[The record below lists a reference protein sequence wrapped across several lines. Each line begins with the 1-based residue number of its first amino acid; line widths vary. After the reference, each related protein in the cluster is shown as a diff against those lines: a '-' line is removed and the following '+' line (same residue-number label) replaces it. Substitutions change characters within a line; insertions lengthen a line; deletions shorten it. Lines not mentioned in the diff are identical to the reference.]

1 MKKNARIILLFVVVA
16 AQLLW
21 LTIHY
26 QLRRSELQTAPTI
39 CLRCNENDPR
49 DILRGDFIRL
59 HFNLSLPLEAAG
71 KSIFWGKSFCEQVNT
86 YSEWENGKFVECKAD
101 NPLQPR
107 LAQTPDAMEI
117 TSKHEVI
124 RVAAFWQK
132 AEDGFHHIRRIE
144 APNSAADAPAPG
156 ELRCLMWADISNVF
170 TNKQRTSC
178 FDLRFTRGYRN
189 SMRYFVEEKT
199 GDLMRIWT
207 EELHK
212 NYADFP
218 ANRIRFTVDIA
229 LRPSAAAVPTM
240 LYLNDIPYPQA
251 VEQIRSGTFPWN
263 PDPTPTPTNE

>member
-21 LTIHY
+21 LAIHY
-26 QLRRSELQTAPTI
+26 PLRRSELQTAPTL

-59 HFNLSLPLEAAG
+59 HFNLSLPLESAG
-71 KSIFWGKSFCEQVNT
+71 KSIFWGKSLCEQLNT
-86 YSEWENGKFVECKAD
+86 DSEWKNGKFVEYKVA

-107 LAQTPDAMEI
+107 LAQAPDAMEI
-117 TSKHEVI
+117 TSKHEFV
-124 RVAAFWQK
+124 RVAAFWKK
-132 AEDGFHHIRRIE
+132 AEDGFHHLVRIE
-144 APNSAADAPAPG
+144 APHSTADAPAPG

-207 EELHK
+207 EELHQ

-240 LYLNDIPYPQA
+240 LYLNGIPYPQA
-251 VEQIRSGTFPWN
+251 IEHNRNNSFPWGAENN
-263 PDPTPTPTNE
+263 PDNANE